1 VNVWEMTTRE
11 ILEHISSREI
21 TATEVLDSYLKRIR
35 EAEPEINAFIQ
46 ITEPAAR
53 ASAFRVDSMISRGE
67 NPGLLS
73 GLPIAVKD
81 NICVRGAGCTCGS
94 RMMENWISPY
104 DATTVRMLRDQGA
117 VIIGKTNL
125 DEFAMGSST
134 ETSAFGPTK
143 NPWDLQRV
151 PGGSSGGSAAAVAAG
166 MAPIALG
173 TDTGG
178 SIRQPASFTG
188 ICGIKPT
195 YGLVS
200 RYGAVAFASSLDSV
214 GPFGQT
220 VWDCAL
226 ALEAIAG
233 HDPGDPTS
241 SNREPVSYTK
251 GLDGSVKGLRVGFP
265 REFLEGIAPEVRDE
279 FKRTLKT
286 LENMGI
292 AVEEISIPSAP
303 YAIDVYYI
311 VATCEASSN
320 LAKFDGVR
328 FGKRAEVENLDDM
341 YTSSRGEGLGNE
353 VIRRIMLG
361 TFALSAGQKETYYV
375 RAAKVRT
382 LIRRDF
388 DKVFEKFDL
397 IVSPATPYVAFKIGE
412 KIDDPLA
419 MYTGDLIT
427 VPVNLAGLCALSM
440 PMGFAGPDKTS
451 LPCGLQVI
459 GKPFDDQLVLRLGH
473 ALEQEIGVDIHRKV
487 LEMRRTISPI
497 RECELV
503 D

>member
-1 VNVWEMTTRE
+1 MQVWEMSTRE
-11 ILEHISSREI
+11 ILEHISSGEI
-21 TATEVLDSYLKRIR
+21 SATEVLESCLKRID
-35 EAEPEINAFIQ
+35 EVEPEINAFIQ
-46 ITEPAAR
+46 VTEPVAR
-53 ASAFRVDSMISRGE
+53 LNASRVDSMILKGE
-67 NPGLLS
+67 NPGLLG
-73 GLPIAVKD
+73 GLPFAIKD
-81 NICVRGAGCTCGS
+81 NICVKGAGCTCGS
-94 RMMENWISPY
+94 KMMQNWISPY
-104 DATTVRMLRDQGA
+104 DATGIRRLRGQGA
-117 VIIGKTNL
+117 VLIGKTNL

-134 ETSAFGPTK
+134 ETSAFGVTK

-166 MAPIALG
+166 MAPLALG

-200 RYGAVAFASSLDSV
+200 RYGVTAFASSLDSV
-214 GPFGQT
+214 GPLGQT

-226 ALEAIAG
+226 ALEAITG
-233 HDPGDPTS
+233 HDPEDPMS
-241 SNREPVSYTK
+241 SDREGVQYTK
-251 GLDGSVKGLRVGFP
+251 GLNGSIGGLRAGVAK
-265 REFLEGIAPEVRDE
+265 EFLEGITSEVRNE
-279 FKRTLKT
+279 FERTLKT

-292 AVEEISIPSAP
+292 AVEEVSIPSVR
-303 YAIDVYYI
+303 YAIDAYYI
-311 VATCEASSN
+311 IAACEASSN

-328 FGKRAEVENLDDM
+328 FGLRAPVETQDEM
-341 YTSSRGEGLGNE
+341 YTVSRAQGLGME

-361 TFALSAGQKETYYV
+361 TFALSAGHKESYYV

-382 LIRRDF
+382 LIKQDF
-388 DKVFEKFDL
+388 ERAFKDVDL
-397 IVSPATPYVAFKIGE
+397 IVSPATPYPAFKIGE
-412 KIDDPLA
+412 KIQDPLT

-440 PMGFAGPDKTS
+440 PMGFASSDNKS
-451 LPCGLQVI
+451 LPCGLQII
-459 GKPFDDQLVLRLGH
+459 GKPFDEQLVLRVGH
-473 ALEQEIGVDIHRKV
+473 FLEHETGAELRRKV
-487 LEMRRTISPI
+487 LEMRRSISPI

>member
-1 VNVWEMTTRE
+1 MNVWEMTTRE
-11 ILEHISSREI
+11 ILEHISSGEI

-53 ASAFRVDSMISRGE
+53 ASAFRVDSMIPRGE

-81 NICVRGAGCTCGS
+81 NICVREPVYVRFKNDG
-94 RMMENWISPY
+94 ELISPY
-104 DATTVRMLRDQGA
+104 DATTVRMLRIRDRHNW
-117 VIIGKTNL
+117 KTNL

-265 REFLEGIAPEVRDE
+265 REFLEGIATEVRDD

-286 LENMGI
+286 MENMGI

-397 IVSPATPYVAFKIGE
+397 IVSPPLPMWQFKIGE

-419 MYTGDLIT
+419 MYTGILLRFLSTLQDC
-427 VPVNLAGLCALSM
+427 VPFLCPWVCRA
-440 PMGFAGPDKTS
+440 
-451 LPCGLQVI
+451 
-459 GKPFDDQLVLRLGH
+459 R
-473 ALEQEIGVDIHRKV
+473 
-487 LEMRRTISPI
+487 
-497 RECELV
+497 
-503 D
+503 